1 MWITDCRQIAF
12 CYLVPILQLYELML
26 LQATTLLENEYIKLS
41 FFSSDNIYMM
51 VTTSISNCITS
62 SWSLL
67 LITQY
72 YKYSLGI
79 YLWVIYCCP
88 LRLCCGRYMCCLIS
102 SLVDCKHLTTHAHAW
117 IGKVFT
123 QIVSVSMVVNSL
135 IQDEHGCSKTICNT
149 FFNAEIMH

>member
-1 MWITDCRQIAF
+1 MARYNLFSSMWITDCRQIAF

-41 FFSSDNIYMM
+41 FVSSDNIYMM
-51 VTTSISNCITS
+51 VTTSITNCITS

-102 SLVDCKHLTTHAHAW
+102 SLVYCKHLTTCTCLNW
-117 IGKVFT
+117 
-123 QIVSVSMVVNSL
+123 QSVYSNS
-135 IQDEHGCSKTICNT
+135 ICLRGS
-149 FFNAEIMH
+149 